1 MGGEREMRATGGG
14 GDCGGAAIVDGEKL
28 AGVSKSRA
36 RGLHFQI
43 KGYRGEVEVKAS
55 LIECISWPGEDSHG
69 LALNDDEKELV
80 GILE

>member
-43 KGYRGEVEVKAS
+43 KGYSEGESDRVHFTAGGGLSWARLERRREGARRHSRVE
-55 LIECISWPGEDSHG
+55 P
-69 LALNDDEKELV
+69 
-80 GILE
+80 